1 MQEIIVENKYM
12 NTESGVQ
19 QDIKIQFP
27 KSFYSREYVHK
38 TIYSHNSK
46 TSSAQSKTLLR
57 KKIQLTIN
65 FKKSTVFYYK
75 SSLTYLWIFQTF

>member
-1 MQEIIVENKYM
+1 MQEIIVENKHM

-27 KSFYSREYVHK
+27 KSFCSREYIHK
-38 TIYSHNSK
+38 TTYSHNSK

-57 KKIQLTIN
+57 KKNPISHQLQEKHC
-65 FKKSTVFYYK
+65 F
-75 SSLTYLWIFQTF
+75 LL